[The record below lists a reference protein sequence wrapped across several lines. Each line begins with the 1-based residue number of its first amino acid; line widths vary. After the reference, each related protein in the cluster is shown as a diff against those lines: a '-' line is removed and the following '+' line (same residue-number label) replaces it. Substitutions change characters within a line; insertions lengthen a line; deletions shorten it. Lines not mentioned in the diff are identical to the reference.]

1 MSEKYIM
8 LPFPEWQKTT
18 SVVNSRHTRNNAILL
33 YPVYTAKDF
42 LTKSHTYSKYTSCTS
57 EFVKIFNNTKSQL
70 ICVKVGFKKLGQFF
84 VQCGPNVAPTLL
96 EYSLEKIKI
105 VNVYGWGA
113 V

>member
-42 LTKSHTYSKYTSCTS
+42 LTKSHT
-57 EFVKIFNNTKSQL
+57 KSQL
-70 ICVKVGFKKLGQFF
+70 IFVKLGFKKLGQFF
-84 VQCGPNVAPTLL
+84 LQCGPNVAPTLL